1 MKQTITSTLPYV
13 VDMDQPHSHGN
24 DVERPITRC
33 AQVDHGLDEAMAI
46 IWFCTDDDIEIGWT
60 DGFAEQLPGA
70 RANDHEPATTRNE
83 RIKNSRHLHTQS
95 VAHLQIGDGRC
106 TRKPCR
112 ELISQ

>member
-1 MKQTITSTLPYV
+1 
-13 VDMDQPHSHGN
+13 
-24 DVERPITRC
+24 
-33 AQVDHGLDEAMAI
+33 LDEAMAI